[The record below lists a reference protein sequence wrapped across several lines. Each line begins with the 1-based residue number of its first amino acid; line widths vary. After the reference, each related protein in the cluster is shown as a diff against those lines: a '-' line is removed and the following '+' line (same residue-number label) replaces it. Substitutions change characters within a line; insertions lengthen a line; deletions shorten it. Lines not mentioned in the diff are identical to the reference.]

1 MEYINCLHY
10 KVIFS
15 LIDAANF
22 LGIEPLLSLALAWVA
37 FVLKGTH
44 ARRGWQWPCVV
55 QATERRDMQGLP
67 PLRTSTS
74 STLER
79 PFGHMPRLRACAA
92 RTVWCVVLCEVVVI

>member
-44 ARRGWQWPCVV
+44 LLINRSKKRGWQWPWV
-55 QATERRDMQGLP
+55 
-67 PLRTSTS
+67 
-74 STLER
+74 
-79 PFGHMPRLRACAA
+79 GHG
-92 RTVWCVVLCEVVVI
+92 T